1 MSVIPQTPRA
11 SRGLRPLAPYQGSA
25 LDPLGMR
32 SPDPSPTHAPLI
44 LNPGSTPDYV
54 FAYMTLQYKLSLQ
67 I

>member
-1 MSVIPQTPRA
+1 LSFKDPQ
-11 SRGLRPLAPYQGSA
+11 SLGRGLSPWAPYQGSV
-25 LDPLGMR
+25 LKW